1 MPADYFLFCSWSTPF
16 SREREKKEKK
26 TAWCIM
32 GEKGENEKD
41 RKDRAI
47 REKATDQTLHI
58 YLR

>member
-1 MPADYFLFCSWSTPF
+1 
-16 SREREKKEKK
+16 
-26 TAWCIM
+26 M